1 MPSPSLDGV
10 AIVTGAGGGIGAA
23 VARSLAAAGMSLVL
37 ADRDRSALE
46 AVAASLPP
54 SVTVITG
61 VGDVGD
67 PTHHAALV
75 TAAEDLGGVTVS
87 VQNAGVALT
96 GLSWEVPL
104 EQWELQVRTNYW
116 GVVHGVRAALPPM
129 VRRGLGHVLAVASGA
144 GLVATPGLAPYVS
157 SKHAVVGLME
167 SVRHELARA
176 APGVRASVVC
186 PGNIATPINANSLAV
201 ADAAGAA
208 DVAACEGGVG
218 RRVDRSGGPSDR
230 RDGPPG
236 GGLRRRAADGGRR
249 DRRGGEHRPVL
260 GAAPARGRAR
270 RPRPGA
276 AHRRR
281 PPPRRPP
288 DIGVLTH
295 NPCHNP
301 DFRNPAGRPGRQVR
315 RSTRRR
321 PRPGCHP
328 AAGPRGRRHRP
339 GGSRRR
345 RRSPGCR
352 RPTRPS
358 R

>member
-23 VARSLAAAGMSLVL
+23 VARSLAAAGTSLVL

-116 GVVHGVRAALPPM
+116 GVVHGVRAALPAM

-208 DVAACEGGVG
+208 DVAACEGSAG
-218 RRVDRSGGPSDR
+218 
-230 RDGPPG
+230 DGST
-236 GGLRRRAADGGRR
+236 AAVARQIDETV
-249 DRRGGEHRPVL
+249 RRGVDSGAEPQTVADAIVEAVSTGRFWVLPQPEVAL
-260 GAAPARGRAR
+260 GALDRVQRIVDG
-270 RPRPGA
+270 
-276 AHRRR
+276 R
-281 PPPRRPP
+281 PPA
-288 DIGVLTH
+288 DLLI
-295 NPCHNP
+295 
-301 DFRNPAGRPGRQVR
+301 
-315 RSTRRR
+315 
-321 PRPGCHP
+321 
-328 AAGPRGRRHRP
+328 
-339 GGSRRR
+339 
-345 RRSPGCR
+345 
-352 RPTRPS
+352 
-358 R
+358 

>member
-201 ADAAGAA
+201 ADAAGAV

-218 RRVDRSGGPSDR
+218 DGSTAAVARQIDETVSRGVDSGAEPQTV
-230 RDGPPG
+230 
-236 GGLRRRAADGGRR
+236 ADAIVQAVSTGRFWVLPQP
-249 DRRGGEHRPVL
+249 EVAL
-260 GAAPARGRAR
+260 GALDRVQRIVDG
-270 RPRPGA
+270 
-276 AHRRR
+276 R
-281 PPPRRPP
+281 PPA
-288 DIGVLTH
+288 DLLI
-295 NPCHNP
+295 
-301 DFRNPAGRPGRQVR
+301 
-315 RSTRRR
+315 
-321 PRPGCHP
+321 
-328 AAGPRGRRHRP
+328 
-339 GGSRRR
+339 
-345 RRSPGCR
+345 
-352 RPTRPS
+352 
-358 R
+358 

>member
-23 VARSLAAAGMSLVL
+23 VARSLAAAGTSLVL

-87 VQNAGVALT
+87 VQNAGGALT

-208 DVAACEGGVG
+208 DVAACEGSAG
-218 RRVDRSGGPSDR
+218 
-230 RDGPPG
+230 DGST
-236 GGLRRRAADGGRR
+236 AAVARQIDETV
-249 DRRGGEHRPVL
+249 RRGVDSGAEPQTVADAIVEAVSTGRFWVLPQPEVAL
-260 GAAPARGRAR
+260 GALDRVQRIVDG
-270 RPRPGA
+270 
-276 AHRRR
+276 R
-281 PPPRRPP
+281 PPA
-288 DIGVLTH
+288 DLLI
-295 NPCHNP
+295 
-301 DFRNPAGRPGRQVR
+301 
-315 RSTRRR
+315 
-321 PRPGCHP
+321 
-328 AAGPRGRRHRP
+328 
-339 GGSRRR
+339 
-345 RRSPGCR
+345 
-352 RPTRPS
+352 
-358 R
+358 

>member
-23 VARSLAAAGMSLVL
+23 VARSLAAAGTSLVL

-208 DVAACEGGVG
+208 AVAACEGSAG
-218 RRVDRSGGPSDR
+218 
-230 RDGPPG
+230 DGST
-236 GGLRRRAADGGRR
+236 AAVARQIDETV
-249 DRRGGEHRPVL
+249 RRGVDSGAEPQTVADAIVEAVSTGRFWVLPQPEVAL
-260 GAAPARGRAR
+260 GALDRVQRIVDG
-270 RPRPGA
+270 
-276 AHRRR
+276 R
-281 PPPRRPP
+281 PPA
-288 DIGVLTH
+288 DLLI
-295 NPCHNP
+295 
-301 DFRNPAGRPGRQVR
+301 
-315 RSTRRR
+315 
-321 PRPGCHP
+321 
-328 AAGPRGRRHRP
+328 
-339 GGSRRR
+339 
-345 RRSPGCR
+345 
-352 RPTRPS
+352 
-358 R
+358 

>member
-208 DVAACEGGVG
+208 DVAACEGSAG
-218 RRVDRSGGPSDR
+218 
-230 RDGPPG
+230 DGST
-236 GGLRRRAADGGRR
+236 AAVARQIDETV
-249 DRRGGEHRPVL
+249 RRGVDSGAEPQTVADAIVEAVSTGRFWVLPQPEVAL
-260 GAAPARGRAR
+260 GALDRVQRIVDG
-270 RPRPGA
+270 
-276 AHRRR
+276 R
-281 PPPRRPP
+281 PPA
-288 DIGVLTH
+288 DLLI
-295 NPCHNP
+295 
-301 DFRNPAGRPGRQVR
+301 
-315 RSTRRR
+315 
-321 PRPGCHP
+321 
-328 AAGPRGRRHRP
+328 
-339 GGSRRR
+339 
-345 RRSPGCR
+345 
-352 RPTRPS
+352 
-358 R
+358 

>member
-67 PTHHAALV
+67 PIHHAALV

-208 DVAACEGGVG
+208 DVAACEGSAG
-218 RRVDRSGGPSDR
+218 
-230 RDGPPG
+230 DGST
-236 GGLRRRAADGGRR
+236 AAVARQIDETV
-249 DRRGGEHRPVL
+249 RRGVDSGAEPQTVADAIVEAVSTGRFWVLPQPEVAL
-260 GAAPARGRAR
+260 GALDRVQRIVDG
-270 RPRPGA
+270 
-276 AHRRR
+276 R
-281 PPPRRPP
+281 PPA
-288 DIGVLTH
+288 DLLI
-295 NPCHNP
+295 
-301 DFRNPAGRPGRQVR
+301 
-315 RSTRRR
+315 
-321 PRPGCHP
+321 
-328 AAGPRGRRHRP
+328 
-339 GGSRRR
+339 
-345 RRSPGCR
+345 
-352 RPTRPS
+352 
-358 R
+358 

>member
-23 VARSLAAAGMSLVL
+23 VARSLASAGTSLVL

-208 DVAACEGGVG
+208 DVAACEGSAG
-218 RRVDRSGGPSDR
+218 
-230 RDGPPG
+230 DGST
-236 GGLRRRAADGGRR
+236 AAVARQIDETV
-249 DRRGGEHRPVL
+249 RRGVDSGAEPQTVADAIVEAVSTGRFWVLPQPEVAL
-260 GAAPARGRAR
+260 GALDRVQRIVDG
-270 RPRPGA
+270 
-276 AHRRR
+276 R
-281 PPPRRPP
+281 PPA
-288 DIGVLTH
+288 DLLI
-295 NPCHNP
+295 
-301 DFRNPAGRPGRQVR
+301 
-315 RSTRRR
+315 
-321 PRPGCHP
+321 
-328 AAGPRGRRHRP
+328 
-339 GGSRRR
+339 
-345 RRSPGCR
+345 
-352 RPTRPS
+352 
-358 R
+358 

>member
-23 VARSLAAAGMSLVL
+23 VARSLAAAGTSLVL

-208 DVAACEGGVG
+208 DVAACEGSAG
-218 RRVDRSGGPSDR
+218 
-230 RDGPPG
+230 DGST
-236 GGLRRRAADGGRR
+236 AAVARQIDETV
-249 DRRGGEHRPVL
+249 RRGVDSGAEPQTVADAIVEAVSTGRFWVLPQPEVAL
-260 GAAPARGRAR
+260 GALDRVQRIVDG
-270 RPRPGA
+270 
-276 AHRRR
+276 R
-281 PPPRRPP
+281 PPA
-288 DIGVLTH
+288 DLLI
-295 NPCHNP
+295 
-301 DFRNPAGRPGRQVR
+301 
-315 RSTRRR
+315 
-321 PRPGCHP
+321 
-328 AAGPRGRRHRP
+328 
-339 GGSRRR
+339 
-345 RRSPGCR
+345 
-352 RPTRPS
+352 
-358 R
+358 

>member
-87 VQNAGVALT
+87 VQNAGMALT

-116 GVVHGVRAALPPM
+116 GVVHGVRAALPAM

-201 ADAAGAA
+201 ADAAGAV

-218 RRVDRSGGPSDR
+218 
-230 RDGPPG
+230 DGST
-236 GGLRRRAADGGRR
+236 AAVARQIDETV
-249 DRRGGEHRPVL
+249 RRGVDSGAEPQTVADAIVEAVSTGRFWVLPQPEVAL
-260 GAAPARGRAR
+260 GALDRVQRIVDG
-270 RPRPGA
+270 
-276 AHRRR
+276 R
-281 PPPRRPP
+281 PPA
-288 DIGVLTH
+288 DLLI
-295 NPCHNP
+295 
-301 DFRNPAGRPGRQVR
+301 
-315 RSTRRR
+315 
-321 PRPGCHP
+321 
-328 AAGPRGRRHRP
+328 
-339 GGSRRR
+339 
-345 RRSPGCR
+345 
-352 RPTRPS
+352 
-358 R
+358 

>member
-116 GVVHGVRAALPPM
+116 GVVHGVRAALPAM

-208 DVAACEGGVG
+208 DVAACEGSAG
-218 RRVDRSGGPSDR
+218 
-230 RDGPPG
+230 DGST
-236 GGLRRRAADGGRR
+236 AAVARQIDETV
-249 DRRGGEHRPVL
+249 RRGVDSGAEPQTVADAIVQAVSTGRFWVLPQPEVAL
-260 GAAPARGRAR
+260 GALDRVQRIVDG
-270 RPRPGA
+270 
-276 AHRRR
+276 R
-281 PPPRRPP
+281 PPA
-288 DIGVLTH
+288 DLLI
-295 NPCHNP
+295 
-301 DFRNPAGRPGRQVR
+301 
-315 RSTRRR
+315 
-321 PRPGCHP
+321 
-328 AAGPRGRRHRP
+328 
-339 GGSRRR
+339 
-345 RRSPGCR
+345 
-352 RPTRPS
+352 
-358 R
+358 

>member
-208 DVAACEGGVG
+208 DVAACEGSAG
-218 RRVDRSGGPSDR
+218 
-230 RDGPPG
+230 DGST
-236 GGLRRRAADGGRR
+236 AAVARQIDETV
-249 DRRGGEHRPVL
+249 RRGVDSGAEPRTVADAIVEAVSTGRFWVLPQPEVAL
-260 GAAPARGRAR
+260 GALDRVQRIVDG
-270 RPRPGA
+270 
-276 AHRRR
+276 R
-281 PPPRRPP
+281 PPA
-288 DIGVLTH
+288 DLLI
-295 NPCHNP
+295 
-301 DFRNPAGRPGRQVR
+301 
-315 RSTRRR
+315 
-321 PRPGCHP
+321 
-328 AAGPRGRRHRP
+328 
-339 GGSRRR
+339 
-345 RRSPGCR
+345 
-352 RPTRPS
+352 
-358 R
+358 

>member
-116 GVVHGVRAALPPM
+116 GVVHGVRAALPAM

-208 DVAACEGGVG
+208 DVAACEGSAG
-218 RRVDRSGGPSDR
+218 
-230 RDGPPG
+230 DGST
-236 GGLRRRAADGGRR
+236 AAVARQIDETV
-249 DRRGGEHRPVL
+249 RRGVDSGAEPQTVADAIVEAVSTGRFWVLPQPEVAL
-260 GAAPARGRAR
+260 GALDRVQRIVDG
-270 RPRPGA
+270 
-276 AHRRR
+276 R
-281 PPPRRPP
+281 PPA
-288 DIGVLTH
+288 DLLI
-295 NPCHNP
+295 
-301 DFRNPAGRPGRQVR
+301 
-315 RSTRRR
+315 
-321 PRPGCHP
+321 
-328 AAGPRGRRHRP
+328 
-339 GGSRRR
+339 
-345 RRSPGCR
+345 
-352 RPTRPS
+352 
-358 R
+358 

>member
-1 MPSPSLDGV
+1 M
-10 AIVTGAGGGIGAA
+10 
-23 VARSLAAAGMSLVL
+23 
-37 ADRDRSALE
+37 
-46 AVAASLPP
+46 
-54 SVTVITG
+54 
-61 VGDVGD
+61 GDVGD

-208 DVAACEGGVG
+208 DVAACEGSAG
-218 RRVDRSGGPSDR
+218 
-230 RDGPPG
+230 DGST
-236 GGLRRRAADGGRR
+236 AAVARQIDETV
-249 DRRGGEHRPVL
+249 RRGVDSGAEPQTVADAIVEAVSTGRFWVLPQPEVAL
-260 GAAPARGRAR
+260 GALDRVQRIVDG
-270 RPRPGA
+270 
-276 AHRRR
+276 R
-281 PPPRRPP
+281 PPA
-288 DIGVLTH
+288 DLLI
-295 NPCHNP
+295 
-301 DFRNPAGRPGRQVR
+301 
-315 RSTRRR
+315 
-321 PRPGCHP
+321 
-328 AAGPRGRRHRP
+328 
-339 GGSRRR
+339 
-345 RRSPGCR
+345 
-352 RPTRPS
+352 
-358 R
+358 

>member
-23 VARSLAAAGMSLVL
+23 VARSLAAAGTSLVL

-201 ADAAGAA
+201 ADAAGAV

-218 RRVDRSGGPSDR
+218 
-230 RDGPPG
+230 DGST
-236 GGLRRRAADGGRR
+236 AAVARQIDETV
-249 DRRGGEHRPVL
+249 RRGVDSGAEPQTVADAIVEAVSTGRFWVLPQPEVAL
-260 GAAPARGRAR
+260 GALDRVQRIVDG
-270 RPRPGA
+270 
-276 AHRRR
+276 R
-281 PPPRRPP
+281 PPA
-288 DIGVLTH
+288 DLLI
-295 NPCHNP
+295 
-301 DFRNPAGRPGRQVR
+301 
-315 RSTRRR
+315 
-321 PRPGCHP
+321 
-328 AAGPRGRRHRP
+328 
-339 GGSRRR
+339 
-345 RRSPGCR
+345 
-352 RPTRPS
+352 
-358 R
+358 

>member
-1 MPSPSLDGV
+1 MSSPSLDGV

-37 ADRDRSALE
+37 ADRDRSALD

-208 DVAACEGGVG
+208 DVAACEGSAG
-218 RRVDRSGGPSDR
+218 
-230 RDGPPG
+230 DGST
-236 GGLRRRAADGGRR
+236 AAVARQIDETV
-249 DRRGGEHRPVL
+249 RRGVDSGAEPQTVADAIVQAVSTGRFWVLPQPEVAL
-260 GAAPARGRAR
+260 GALDRVQRIVDG
-270 RPRPGA
+270 
-276 AHRRR
+276 R
-281 PPPRRPP
+281 PPA
-288 DIGVLTH
+288 DLLI
-295 NPCHNP
+295 
-301 DFRNPAGRPGRQVR
+301 
-315 RSTRRR
+315 
-321 PRPGCHP
+321 
-328 AAGPRGRRHRP
+328 
-339 GGSRRR
+339 
-345 RRSPGCR
+345 
-352 RPTRPS
+352 
-358 R
+358 

>member
-116 GVVHGVRAALPPM
+116 GVVHGVRAALPAM

-167 SVRHELARA
+167 SVHHELARA

-218 RRVDRSGGPSDR
+218 
-230 RDGPPG
+230 DGST
-236 GGLRRRAADGGRR
+236 AAVARQIDETV
-249 DRRGGEHRPVL
+249 RRGVDSGAEPQTVADAIVEAVSTGRFWVLPQPEVAL
-260 GAAPARGRAR
+260 GALDRVQRIVDG
-270 RPRPGA
+270 
-276 AHRRR
+276 R
-281 PPPRRPP
+281 PPA
-288 DIGVLTH
+288 DLLI
-295 NPCHNP
+295 
-301 DFRNPAGRPGRQVR
+301 
-315 RSTRRR
+315 
-321 PRPGCHP
+321 
-328 AAGPRGRRHRP
+328 
-339 GGSRRR
+339 
-345 RRSPGCR
+345 
-352 RPTRPS
+352 
-358 R
+358 